1 MKEPKT
7 IIELDSYLSDKE
19 KRELEEYIKQQ
30 YTSLVEI
37 YDGNNYDSQ
46 FTDDVYDIKFKQL
59 ANENR

>member
-19 KRELEEYIKQQ
+19 KRKLEEYIKQK

>member
-7 IIELDSYLSDKE
+7 IIELDSYLSNEE
-19 KRELEEYIKQQ
+19 KRELGEYIKQK
-30 YTSLVEI
+30 YTSSIEI